1 MEENG
6 FMDATLATA
15 TSQLRLAGSDLSS
28 QSHVCAFFTG
38 TDDYYKVLLPF
49 IVDGFPAGDRAFHI
63 VDGARQQDHRLR
75 LIGAGIPLEHA
86 EATGQI
92 EIRNWEDAHL
102 RSDHFDQRAMLALIQ
117 DVLPQAR
124 VRGYRLTRFVANME
138 WGLTGL
144 PGVEDIVEYE
154 SRLNSILPNFPDPV
168 ICTYDLDRF
177 SAGLVMDIMRVH
189 PLVIIAGMLHENPF
203 YVPTSEFVAN

>member
-1 MEENG
+1 MN
-6 FMDATLATA
+6 ATLVPA
-15 TSQLRLAGSDLSS
+15 SSLGRLAGSDLGS
-28 QSHVCAFFTG
+28 QTHICAFFNG
-38 TDDYYKVLLPF
+38 TDDYYQTLLPF
-49 IVDGFPAGDRAFHI
+49 MVEGFPAGDRAFHI
-63 VDGARQQDHRLR
+63 VDGARQHDHRLR
-75 LIGAGIPLEHA
+75 LIEAGIPLDQA
-86 EATGQI
+86 EAAGQI

-124 VRGYRLTRFVANME
+124 SRGYRLTRFVANME

-154 SRLNSILPNFPDPV
+154 SRLNEILPNFPDPV

-177 SAGLVMDIMRVH
+177 SARIVIDIMRVH
-189 PLVIIAGMLHENPF
+189 PLVIVAGMLHENPF
-203 YVPTSEFVAN
+203 YVPPSEFVAS